1 MPADSLEQ
9 IVYQNLRRAILAH
22 KLSPGT
28 PLPAPEIAQALGVSR
43 TPVQAALRR
52 LAVEGLVSFR
62 PRHGASVVQPTARD
76 VRDAFVVRCNL
87 EALAAELAAREITR
101 EEIGILENCILEEE
115 AAFARRD
122 AEGVLEAGR
131 RFHEV
136 IAHASR
142 NRVLARVTTEVVAQ
156 TYVYLM
162 FYDPFDAPVPR
173 SPPEHRAIVAAL
185 TQRDPA
191 EAHKAMEEHVRST
204 LGYLDLGLYF
214 RAGRD
219 VAEALRRQKNDHSGV
234 QGDNRQRGDDL

>member
-1 MPADSLEQ
+1 MPMDSLEQ
-9 IVYQNLRRAILAH
+9 IVYENLRRAILAH
-22 KLSPGT
+22 KLAPGA
-28 PLPAPEIAQALGVSR
+28 PLPTPEIAQALGVSR

-52 LAVEGLVSFR
+52 LAIEGLVSFR

-76 VRDAFVVRCNL
+76 VQDAFIVRCNL
-87 EALAAELAAREITR
+87 EALAAELAAREITP
-101 EEIGILENCILEEE
+101 EEIQTLENCIREEE
-115 AAFARRD
+115 AAFAQGD

-173 SPPEHRAIVAAL
+173 SPPEHRAIAAAL
-185 TQRDPA
+185 SQRDPA
-191 EAHKAMEEHVRST
+191 AARKAMEEHVRST

-219 VAEALRRQKNDHSGV
+219 VAEALRREKGDRAGV
-234 QGDNRQRGDDL
+234 GGRHRGGDDS